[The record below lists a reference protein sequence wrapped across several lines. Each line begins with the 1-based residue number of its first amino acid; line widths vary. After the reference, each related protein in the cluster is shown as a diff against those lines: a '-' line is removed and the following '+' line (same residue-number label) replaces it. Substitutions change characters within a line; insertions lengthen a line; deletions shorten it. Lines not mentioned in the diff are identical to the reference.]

1 LLQESIP
8 HRVIKLTELKNIG
21 KEGKIMRMPELLDNV
36 SKTVKDDLMVTIKK
50 GDKLSIAAACFSIY
64 AYQILKKNLDS
75 IDELRFIFTSPTFL
89 HEKAPK
95 EKREFYIPRLD
106 RERSLYGT
114 EFEVKLRNE
123 MTQKAIA
130 RECADWIRKKV
141 KFRSNVTGGNINGFM
156 NVIGED
162 PKTYMPLHGFTTA
175 DIGCER
181 GNNIINPV
189 NKIFAPLSDEYV
201 RMFNQIWN
209 DKNLM
214 QDVTEQVIDSITA
227 AYNENSPEFIYFVAI
242 YNIFNEFLEDLSE
255 DVLPN
260 EATGFKDSKIWN
272 MLYGG
277 V

>member
-1 LLQESIP
+1 MQ
-8 HRVIKLTELKNIG
+8 
-21 KEGKIMRMPELLDNV
+21 MPEILDNV
-36 SKTVKDDLMVTIKK
+36 GKTLKDDLAVTIKK
-50 GDKLSIAAACFSIY
+50 GDNLAIAAACFSIY
-64 AYQILKKNLDS
+64 AYQALKEQLDG

-89 HEKAPK
+89 QEKAPK

-123 MTQKAIA
+123 LTQKAIA

-141 KFRSNVTGGNINGFM
+141 KFRSNLTGGNISGFM
-156 NVIGED
+156 NITGTESI
-162 PKTYMPLHGFTTA
+162 TYMPLYGFTTA

-189 NKIFAPLSDEYV
+189 NKMFAPLSNEYV

-209 DKNLM
+209 DKTLM
-214 QDVTEQVIDSITA
+214 QDVTEQVIEGITA
-227 AYNENSPEFIYFVAI
+227 AYNENSPRFIYYIAI
-242 YNIFNEFLEDLSE
+242 YNIFNEFLEDISE

-260 EATGFKDSKIWN
+260 EATGFKEGKIWN
-272 MLYGG
+272 MLYTFQKRCGFG
-277 V
+277 YH